1 MASAAEEDTPQDT
14 GVQEILPK
22 ETSDSAIRD
31 VTVTVAPGSDV
42 FSTLPP
48 APVIVSVPAPSLID
62 SGLFEVVDRSVTH
75 PAADISEDN
84 TTDSELEGPSVIIID
99 EDLEESVPESGVKDV
114 KDVDQTGVAAAE
126 DHKLLDEG
134 SGFSSVEELTVTTP
148 PPLRYLTTP
157 TLTTASQGKELVV
170 FFSLRVTNV
179 KFTED
184 LFNKTSLEY
193 KSLENT
199 FLDMVSR
206 KPEANVKR
214 ESKQ

>member
-1 MASAAEEDTPQDT
+1 MAAAAEEDTPQDT
-14 GVQEILPK
+14 GVQEILPE
-22 ETSDSAIRD
+22 ETSDSAIGD
-31 VTVTVAPGSDV
+31 VTVTVAPGSDA

-48 APVIVSVPAPSLID
+48 APVMSLPAPSLRD
-62 SGLFEVVDRSVTH
+62 SGLLEVVDRSVTP
-75 PAADISEDN
+75 PAADISEDS
-84 TTDSELEGPSVIIID
+84 TTDSELEEPPVIIID
-99 EDLEESVPESGVKDV
+99 EDLEESVPEAVVKDV
-114 KDVDQTGVAAAE
+114 KDVDQTGGAAAE
-126 DHKLLDEG
+126 DHELLDEG
-134 SGFSSVEELTVTTP
+134 SGSSSVEQLTVTTP

-206 KPEANVKR
+206 KAEANVKR

>member
-1 MASAAEEDTPQDT
+1 MASVAEDDTPQDT

-48 APVIVSVPAPSLID
+48 APAPSLID
-62 SGLFEVVDRSVTH
+62 SGLFEAMERSVTP
-75 PAADISEDN
+75 PAADVSEDN
-84 TTDSELEGPSVIIID
+84 TTHSELEEPSVSIID
-99 EDLEESVPESGVKDV
+99 EDLEESVPEAVVKDV
-114 KDVDQTGVAAAE
+114 KDADQTGVAAAE

-157 TLTTASQGKELVV
+157 SLTTASQGKELVV
-170 FFSLRVTNV
+170 FFSLRVTNM

-184 LFNKTSLEY
+184 LFNKTSVEY